1 MNYSIEF
8 FRLLAVILITL
19 THTRNEF
26 SSGTLFFIFEELPQ
40 IGTVLLSLISG
51 YLYFK
56 FSRKKENFY
65 KTKVKNLLIPYLIA
79 NLSILFLVLIANY
92 FLNINLLNRLT
103 YDHTLITEGILSLNS
118 PPINPPTYFIR
129 DLFMI
134 FTILEIIK
142 NKNIYLLLL
151 LIPMLFIGKLFLRL
165 DIVVLFTSGMVI
177 AYFSDWIKL
186 NRNIIYLILIPATI
200 IFAYF
205 YSANISFIK
214 YPISLL
220 IFILLLNNKIMF
232 YNVGAFTY
240 LLHLYHS
247 PIIVVLHP
255 IISKLTK
262 NNVLNPILQV
272 ILSIFFVYVLYLL
285 TRKITFLKILTG
297 QK

>member
-1 MNYSIEF
+1 
-8 FRLLAVILITL
+8 
-19 THTRNEF
+19 
-26 SSGTLFFIFEELPQ
+26 
-40 IGTVLLSLISG
+40 
-51 YLYFK
+51 
-56 FSRKKENFY
+56 
-65 KTKVKNLLIPYLIA
+65 
-79 NLSILFLVLIANY
+79 
-92 FLNINLLNRLT
+92 
-103 YDHTLITEGILSLNS
+103 
-118 PPINPPTYFIR
+118 
-129 DLFMI
+129 
-134 FTILEIIK
+134 
-142 NKNIYLLLL
+142 
-151 LIPMLFIGKLFLRL
+151 MLFIGKLFLRL
-165 DIVVLFTSGMVI
+165 DIVVLFASGMVI

>member
-1 MNYSIEF
+1 M
-8 FRLLAVILITL
+8 
-19 THTRNEF
+19 
-26 SSGTLFFIFEELPQ
+26 
-40 IGTVLLSLISG
+40 
-51 YLYFK
+51 YFK

-65 KTKVKNLLIPYLIA
+65 KTKVKTLLIPYLIA

-103 YDHTLITEGILSLNS
+103 YDHTLVTEGILSLNS

-129 DLFMI
+129 DLFVI

-165 DIVVLFTSGMVI
+165 DIVALFGSGMLI
-177 AYFSDWIKL
+177 AYFSYWIKM
-186 NRNIIYLILIPATI
+186 NRNIIYLILIFVTI
-200 IFAYF
+200 LFAYF
-205 YSANISFIK
+205 YSGNISLTK

-220 IFILLLNNKIMF
+220 FFILLLNKKIMF

-255 IISKLTK
+255 IISKFTK
-262 NNVLNPILQV
+262 NEILNPVLQV
-272 ILSIFFVYVLYLL
+272 LLSILFVYLLYLL
-285 TRKITFLKILTG
+285 TRRVAFLKILTG
-297 QK
+297 KK